1 MAVSVTPDT
10 FAMVDFD
17 AAVIGEV
24 AGELAASVGL
34 PAEFDVEIAV
44 DEGTPL
50 ARVRVESV
58 EPLSLRVEG
67 GAFEDPK
74 RPRQLSRARVVDVVG
89 LHFFQ
94 TRDRL
99 DPSIGAPPVGADL
112 PIAHKVAWDTHAMG
126 RLERLGH
133 PAQRQRR
140 LYHFR
145 NRHGF
150 TDAADAAFDRLWSAD
165 HLTWAELTSVSDTAA
180 AARVG

>member
-10 FAMVDFD
+10 FSLVDFD
-17 AAVIGEV
+17 AAEIVEIAE
-24 AGELAASVGL
+24 ELAVSVGL
-34 PAEFDVEIAV
+34 PPGLDVQIAI
-44 DEGTPL
+44 DESTPL
-50 ARVRVESV
+50 ARVTVESS
-58 EPLSLRVEG
+58 EPLALRIEG

-74 RPRQLSRARVVDVVG
+74 RPRQLSRARVVDVLG

-94 TRDRL
+94 ARDRL
-99 DPSIGAPPVGADL
+99 DPSIGAPPVDADL
-112 PIAHKVAWDTHAMG
+112 PIAHKVAWDTYAMG
-126 RLERLGH
+126 RVERLGH

-165 HLTWAELTSVSDTAA
+165 RLTWAQLMQI
-180 AARVG
+180 VG